1 MDTPEEKTEMCW
13 CTPKS
18 RRTPIC
24 SSTNCYPKCWEAYT
38 NSDLTEGR
46 GSDVFI
52 GYFRNKEDADN
63 AVKGNGPMGTNA
75 YVREVREPKI
85 YKTYLEFVED
95 KQIDLKRSALNKLT
109 REEKRAL
116 GLE

>member
-1 MDTPEEKTEMCW
+1 MCW
-13 CTPKS
+13 CDHS
-18 RRTPIC
+18 IRTPNC
-24 SSTNCYPKCWEAYT
+24 GKPECYPKCWEAYT

-52 GYFRNKEDADN
+52 GYFRNKGDADT
-63 AVKGNGPMGTNA
+63 AVKGNGPMGTDA

-109 REEKRAL
+109 REEKLAL